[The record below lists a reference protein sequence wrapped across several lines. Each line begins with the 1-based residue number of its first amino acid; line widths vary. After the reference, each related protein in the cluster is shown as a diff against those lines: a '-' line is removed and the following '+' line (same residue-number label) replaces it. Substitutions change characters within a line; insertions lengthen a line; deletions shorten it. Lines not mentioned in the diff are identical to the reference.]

1 MPGSRPPLQPPARRW
16 VRGPLVLCL
25 AMLLWPIVER
35 LAQAL
40 SQPYS
45 PFQIVWVRY
54 SVHLV
59 LMLALWTPGGP
70 ARLVRT
76 RRPGLQVIRGLT
88 MLGMPTCFVLAHAR
102 MSLDAVMSLFWI
114 SPLMAMLVAALWL
127 GDRPGGRRWAS
138 AAAAYGGVLLVLE
151 SFAVTPRRASVL
163 PLIMA
168 ACFALYLVL
177 TRLMRGETGASR
189 LFYTALGVWVPLG
202 LVMPWVW
209 KTPTLRDFG
218 LMASIGILGFLFL
231 LGLDLALDDAPIGRL
246 APFVLAQPIWL
257 VLIDALVGGRAPTQ
271 RVVAGIVL
279 VLGAWLV
286 FAWPERRGRTRWERG
301 GEPGTGS
308 E

>member
-1 MPGSRPPLQPPARRW
+1 
-16 VRGPLVLCL
+16 
-25 AMLLWPIVER
+25 MLLWPIVER
-35 LAQAL
+35 LAHAL

-54 SVHLV
+54 GVHLV
-59 LMLALWTPGGP
+59 LMLALWTPGGA

-76 RRPGLQVIRGLT
+76 RRPGLQVIRALT
-88 MLGMPTCFVLAHAR
+88 MLGMPACFVLAASR

-114 SPLMAMLVAALWL
+114 SPLMAMLLAATWL

-138 AAAAYGGVLLVLE
+138 AAAAYGGVLFILQP
-151 SFAVTPRRASVL
+151 FDVTLRRASIL
-163 PLIMA
+163 PLLMA

-177 TRLMRGETGASR
+177 TQYMRGETAASR

-202 LVMPWVW
+202 LLMPCVW

-231 LGLDLALDDAPIGRL
+231 LGVDLALDDASIGRL
-246 APFVLAQPIWL
+246 APFVLAQPIWF
-257 VLIDALVGGRAPTQ
+257 VLIEALVGGRAPTQ
-271 RVVAGIVL
+271 HVVAGIVI

-286 FAWPERRGRTRWERG
+286 FAWPERDARMRRERS
-301 GEPGTGS
+301 GEPHTGS